1 MMALV
6 LIYPN
11 FFELT
16 FVSTYYL
23 VVIFCFL
30 FNETEQSSLHTGLR
44 RLSLWL
50 WCPVGSSLELAP
62 WPLPL
67 PSLSQTAAV
76 DLTVSWGNLDREQ
89 GSTSR

>member
-1 MMALV
+1 MMTLV

-23 VVIFCFL
+23 VVVIFYFL
-30 FNETEQSSLHTGLR
+30 FNEMEQSSLHTGLG

-50 WCPVGSSLELAP
+50 WCPVGPSLELPP
-62 WPLPL
+62 WPLPHPHL
-67 PSLSQTAAV
+67 AKLQLLISL
-76 DLTVSWGNLDREQ
+76 
-89 GSTSR
+89 